1 VLYCVLFTRL
11 TCLPT
16 CLLVI
21 SAISAL
27 RSSVKLVLWSS
38 VDASRVTLW
47 SLGGGSI
54 PPRDCFKVLGGGSD
68 PSGSVLRYWGRGSR
82 HPKYSFEVL
91 GGGYLGVTCRP
102 PPPPGAKHGTP
113 VAFPRESHSISY
125 LLICS
130 SAPNFFAHLLIF
142 HASSFRL
149 IFPLF
154 CY

>member
-54 PPRDCFKVLGGGSD
+54 PPRDCYE
-68 PSGSVLRYWGRGSR
+68 VLR
-82 HPKYSFEVL
+82 
-91 GGGYLGVTCRP
+91 
-102 PPPPGAKHGTP
+102 GTP
-113 VAFPRESHSISY
+113 SARMSPSANKVRDGGNLLSRERIALPVVDVDDIIIRYPTALELVEHLRVMGETNAVLQWRQELPRDTAFSR
-125 LLICS
+125 CR
-130 SAPNFFAHLLIF
+130 HLPDEVC
-142 HASSFRL
+142 RGGR
-149 IFPLF
+149 
-154 CY
+154 